1 MEEKKS
7 IITLD
12 NLLRH
17 PLPNRYGCLQNP
29 IGIIAIGIKAAPIG
43 SGYLTTGIQVEFVT
57 GHKQRVRDKKD
68 RCFPL
73 SLQQG
78 NRFTCFSL

>member
-17 PLPNRYGCLQNP
+17 PPQSLWLLQNP

-57 GHKQRVRDKKD
+57 GHAADQTRKTDD
-68 RCFPL
+68 
-73 SLQQG
+73 SA
-78 NRFTCFSL
+78 